1 MKLTR
6 QLKGDNW
13 RQSHGFCFHS
23 VKKVSVVLM
32 EQEKKMN
39 EPGITVAFFVTLT
52 YNHTKA
58 IRDTLYAIKNGF
70 DKVIITDFTDNFVS
84 LGI

>member
-32 EQEKKMN
+32 EQEKKIERTRN
-39 EPGITVAFFVTLT
+39 YSCVFRHFKVQSHKSYSGHPL
-52 YNHTKA
+52 
-58 IRDTLYAIKNGF
+58 RDKYCF
-70 DKVIITDFTDNFVS
+70 DKVIFTDLGDNFVS